1 MSDNQTLLDMIE
13 DLQIELVALRAERQQ
28 WRNIA
33 DKMYAEIV
41 KDYCWHCGHE
51 MTRNCY
57 TSDLMDI
64 YRDACI
70 TSGVRHD

>member
-1 MSDNQTLLDMIE
+1 MSDKQTLLDMIE
-13 DLQIELVALRAERQQ
+13 DMQIEMSQLRAEKQH
-28 WRNIA
+28 WRTLA
-33 DKMYAEIV
+33 DSMYAEIV

-51 MTRNCY
+51 MTRNIY

-70 TSGVRHD
+70 TSGVRND